1 MTQSLPLR
9 RASNAARVT
18 FDWTHLTLVKGLPA
32 GSTASLGRAIR
43 TSTEHMETGAR
54 QATGA

>member
-18 FDWTHLTLVKGLPA
+18 FDWTHLTLVKGLRA
-32 GSTASLGRAIR
+32 GSTASLGRAMR
-43 TSTEHMETGAR
+43 TSTKHMETGAT